1 MKKTEL
7 LQANLSK
14 KDAFAENLK
23 LKTSGFWSLWFHYWV
38 KYRIKAFFCILFIFF
53 VSAFS
58 VFNIFIAQQ
67 ITAILTAESLVNT
80 LNNKELLALIIGHY
94 VTDPEIYEALINFLN
109 SQEQSLDYQLINQII
124 NIFYF
129 SFIYYDGSQITTT
142 FLGIAISRMQWIYI
156 LISDIIFLV
165 LFMYAAYSLCGL
177 ISEEVHTDLKN
188 KLIGALLIKEIDFY
202 EKRTSSEIIEI
213 ITKDS
218 KNIADQFKVAPI
230 IIIYILFASFGA
242 LGMLFYIDMI
252 VASLMI
258 ALMLIIFC
266 ILLLVVFLI
275 ANPVKQSLQK
285 RSKVDAKIVEKIL
298 AIRLI
303 KTSGTWKEEISDF
316 QTNNNQLNQYD
327 KKLNFGISI
336 IPAIVVGAVGCLA
349 LSSIV
354 FGVFVYNQDTT
365 KLITVFSS
373 FTAGIIV
380 MITPIFQLNTILQ
393 SISTTN
399 NSAKNISDICAIEEK
414 EFNFQTN
421 ILLSANHSKIDIE
434 KLSFKNVD
442 FAYPSNPDKKVIKNL
457 TIEFEQNKTYAF
469 VGPSGCGKSTVT
481 KLLLKF
487 YKNYK
492 GQIFINNK
500 YDLNEIDTET
510 WINSIGYVDQEPQIL
525 SGTVL
530 ENILYAKKSATT
542 AEVIKACKKAKI
554 HELIMSWPNRYNTL
568 LSEQGKQ
575 LSGGQKQRLVIAR
588 MFLKDPS
595 FLILDEATSALDNI
609 SEQEITKQ
617 LNKLFVGKTVI
628 TVAHRLNTVKSYD
641 QIFVFNAHQEIAQ
654 QGTFEELISVEGL
667 FKELYLIENS
677 M

>member
-1 MKKTEL
+1 MRAIQNTSTSLPKNKDFTE
-7 LQANLSK
+7 S
-14 KDAFAENLK
+14 LK
-23 LKTSGFWSLWFHYWV
+23 LRSKGFWSLWFHYWV
-38 KYRIKAFFCILFIFF
+38 KHRIKAFFCVLFIFL

-67 ITAILTAESLVNT
+67 ITAILTAESLINT

-94 VTDPEIYEALINFLN
+94 VNDPDIYQALINFLN
-109 SQEQSLDYQLINQII
+109 SQQQSLDYQVINQIL

-129 SFIYYDGSQITTT
+129 SFIYYDGSQITTM
-142 FLGIAISRMQWIYI
+142 FLGMDISRMQWIYI
-156 LISDIIFLV
+156 LISNIVFLI

-188 KLIGALLIKEIDFY
+188 KLIASLLLKNIDFY
-202 EKRTSSEIIEI
+202 ENRTSSELIEI

-218 KNIADQFKVAPI
+218 KNISDQFKVAPI
-230 IIIYILFASFGA
+230 IIIYMIFASLGA

-252 VASLMI
+252 VTSLMI
-258 ALMLIIFC
+258 GLMLIIFC

-275 ANPVKQSLQK
+275 ANPVKQSLQN
-285 RSKVDAKIVEKIL
+285 RSKTDAKIVEKIL

-303 KTSGTWKEEISDF
+303 KTSGTWNEEINNF

-373 FTAGIIV
+373 FTAGVIV

-393 SISTTN
+393 SINTTN
-399 NSAKNISDICAIEEK
+399 NSAKNISDICD
-414 EFNFQTN
+414 TN
-421 ILLSANHSKIDIE
+421 NEQSMETSLANDNAKINIE
-434 KLSFKNVD
+434 KLSFKNVS
-442 FAYPSNPDKKVIKNL
+442 FAYPNNPEKPIIKNL
-457 TIEFEQNKTYAF
+457 TIKFEQNKTYAF

-487 YKNYK
+487 YKNYEGK
-492 GQIFINNK
+492 IIVNGDQ
-500 YDLNEIDTET
+500 DLNAIDTKT
-510 WINSIGYVDQEPQIL
+510 WVDSIGYVDQEPQIL

-530 ENILYAKKSATT
+530 ENILYAKKTATT
-542 AEVIKACKKAKI
+542 AEVISACKKASI
-554 HELIMSWPNRYNTL
+554 HELIMSWPDRYNTV
-568 LSEQGKQ
+568 LSEQGSQ

-588 MFLKDPS
+588 MFLKNPS
-595 FLILDEATSALDNI
+595 LLILDEATSALDNI
-609 SEQEITKQ
+609 SEQEIIKE

-628 TVAHRLNTVKSYD
+628 TVAHRLNTVKNYD

-654 QGTFEELISVEGL
+654 QGTFEELIKMEGL
-667 FKELYLIENS
+667 FRELYLIENS
-677 M
+677 